1 MSLLNRLRLVPLL
14 AASWLACTLSGCGEL
29 PSTPL
34 PPAAGVA
41 ERVAP
46 YRPRPGHERPL
57 VAVVGHSAGTELVD
71 FLVPYGVLRRSD
83 VAEVVAVSTDPG
95 PMKMRPGLTLQ
106 ADATIDQFDQQHAQG
121 ADYVVVPAVLEQNVA
136 DPRLLRWLQGQASQ
150 GAVIVS
156 ICDGALVV
164 AEAGLFKGH
173 RATGHWATQTMR
185 ERQYPDTRWLK
196 NVRYVD
202 DGEVI
207 SSAGVTAALP
217 LSLALVEAIGG
228 REKAVDLAARL
239 GVDRWD
245 STHASEGF
253 HLRVQDAWVFARN
266 RWLSAHD
273 TAEWPVAAG
282 VDEIALALSV
292 DAWGRTM
299 RTKVE
304 VTTASAGPVR
314 SLGGITILPDAPVA
328 APAVRHPLLAVA
340 PAQALDSSLDDIAG
354 RYGGATADFVRL
366 QLEYPRPAR

>member
-1 MSLLNRLRLVPLL
+1 MLLLNRLRLVPLL
-14 AASWLACTLSGCGEL
+14 AASWLAWALSGCSEL
-29 PSTPL
+29 PSAPL
-34 PPAAGVA
+34 PPAAGGA
-41 ERVAP
+41 EHVAP

-57 VAVVGHSAGTELVD
+57 VAVVGHNAGTELVD
-71 FLVPYGVLRRSD
+71 FLVPYGVLRRSG

-95 PMKMRPGLTLQ
+95 PMKMRPGLMLQ

-136 DPRLLRWLQGQASQ
+136 DPRLQRWLQGQASR
-150 GAVIVS
+150 GAVVVS
-156 ICDGALVV
+156 ICDGALVA

-173 RATGHWATQTMR
+173 RATGHWATQATR
-185 ERQYPDTRWLK
+185 ESQYPDTRWLK

-202 DGEVI
+202 DGAVI

-228 REKAVDLAARL
+228 REKAADLATQL
-239 GVDRWD
+239 GIDRWD
-245 STHASEGF
+245 SAHASEGF
-253 HLRVQDAWVFARN
+253 RLRLQDVAVFARN

-314 SLGGITILPDAPVA
+314 SLGGITILPGAPVA
-328 APAVRHPLLAVA
+328 APAVRQQLLAAA
-340 PAQALDSSLDDIAG
+340 PVRALDRSLDDIAG
-354 RYGGATADFVRL
+354 RYGPATADFVRL
-366 QLEYPRPAR
+366 QLEYPRPAP

>member
-1 MSLLNRLRLVPLL
+1 MLMLNRLRLVSLV
-14 AASWLACTLSGCGEL
+14 AASWLASALSGCSEL
-29 PSTPL
+29 PATPL
-34 PPAAGVA
+34 PPAAGAA
-41 ERVAP
+41 EQVAP

-57 VAVVGHSAGTELVD
+57 VAVVGHNAGTELVD
-71 FLVPYGVLRRSD
+71 FLVPYGVLRRSG
-83 VAEVVAVSTDPG
+83 VAEVVAVSTDAG

-136 DPRLLRWLQGQASQ
+136 DPRLQRWLQGQASR

-173 RATGHWATQTMR
+173 RATGHWATQAMR
-185 ERQYPDTRWLK
+185 ESRYPDTRWLR

-202 DGEVI
+202 DGTVI

-228 REKAVDLAARL
+228 REKAIDLAAQL
-239 GVDRWD
+239 GIDRWD
-245 STHASEGF
+245 SAHASEGF

-266 RWLSAHD
+266 RWLSTDD
-273 TAEWPVAAG
+273 TVEWPVAAD

-304 VTTASAGPVR
+304 ATADTAGPVR
-314 SLGGITILPDAPVA
+314 SLGGITIVPGAPAA
-328 APAVRHPLLAVA
+328 APALRQPLLAAA
-340 PAQALDSSLDDIAG
+340 PAQALDRSLDDIAG
-354 RYGGATADFVRL
+354 RYGRTTADFVRL